1 MNITGFH
8 VGISVRKDATSP
20 LADASGRQVPGA
32 TGVVDQTDYL
42 LPNIMDLS
50 DNILLAH
57 YPRASVT
64 SSRQMFAI

>member
-8 VGISVRKDATSP
+8 VGISVWEGATNP

-57 YPRASVT
+57 YQRE
-64 SSRQMFAI
+64 RR

>member
-20 LADASGRQVPGA
+20 LADASGRQVPGV
-32 TGVVDQTDYL
+32 TGLADHTDL

-57 YPRASVT
+57 YQRE
-64 SSRQMFAI
+64 RR

>member
-8 VGISVRKDATSP
+8 VGISVRKGATSP
-20 LADASGRQVPGA
+20 LADASGRQVPDA

-50 DNILLAH
+50 ENILLAH
-57 YPRASVT
+57 YQRE
-64 SSRQMFAI
+64 RR